1 MIESY
6 HSNASVSSNNSDTST
21 ENFEDF
27 HSYEAKYRNLP
38 RNIRPIVQKL
48 EKLYKN
54 LVKVSGT
61 VSFNTLCLKN
71 KLLPKYTYIDI
82 FEEI

>member
-1 MIESY
+1 MY
-6 HSNASVSSNNSDTST
+6 W
-21 ENFEDF
+21 F
-27 HSYEAKYRNLP
+27 HLARVIAALNTFLRLSYEAKYRNLP